1 MTTCHSILSI
11 TVTKRSLSPSTVMM
25 EPWKKSKNQ
34 TKICATQ
41 KLPQNQL
48 INAHFLNALPEV
60 TFCPI
65 NVNGSTNSFKKTL
78 VSLDPALLML
88 PVPPP
93 LVKHYIAD
101 MSLAIEKSTEI

>member
-1 MTTCHSILSI
+1 
-11 TVTKRSLSPSTVMM
+11 MM

-78 VSLDPALLML
+78 VSLDPVLLML
-88 PVPPP
+88 PVPAP

-101 MSLAIEKSTEI
+101 MNLAIEKSTEIWKVSDFFPAATVIGCR